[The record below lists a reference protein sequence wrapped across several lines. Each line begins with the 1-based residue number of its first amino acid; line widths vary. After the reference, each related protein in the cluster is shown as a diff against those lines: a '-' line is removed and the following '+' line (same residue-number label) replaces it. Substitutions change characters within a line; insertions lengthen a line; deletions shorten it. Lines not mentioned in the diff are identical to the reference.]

1 MIGLYKIKFLTVLA
15 LTLLPLVSYSS
26 TEQGFRF
33 VETTGRAVITD
44 ENSIDDARRNAL
56 EDAIFL
62 AAMNGGAKIN
72 GFSAIDTETTI
83 SDHFTLRPSGEIL
96 DFNILSESIEGD
108 HYQMVIKAAVGELK
122 EISCSSR
129 TTAIVKK
136 FAPEFSFSSEVPEWL
151 RQVANQINSEIN
163 DLVSEYS
170 EINITDYSPIVL
182 KIHELSL
189 SNDDFDYTALTRG
202 RVRVANGEF
211 AYVPKIAMSITKTKN
226 NIENEL
232 FLRMKIDSQIFEGAH
247 YKEHENIGYQIILK
261 LKSETPWRYFDILG
275 KKTRDQIRMSLK
287 SGLKQHADELVK
299 KLKCVP
305 LSANI
310 KLKAGKLMVDLGK
323 NHGITRNSLAVS
335 EGENTPY
342 SLLHVT
348 QVFFDEAVLEPLNK
362 SLETSVLV
370 GRKINFMETPQ

>member
-182 KIHELSL
+182 KIHELSI

>member
-1 MIGLYKIKFLTVLA
+1 MIGLYKIKFLAV
-15 LTLLPLVSYSS
+15 LTLTLFPVVSYSS

-151 RQVANQINSEIN
+151 RQVANQINSELY

-170 EINITDYSPIVL
+170 EINMTEYSP
-182 KIHELSL
+182 
-189 SNDDFDYTALTRG
+189 
-202 RVRVANGEF
+202 
-211 AYVPKIAMSITKTKN
+211 
-226 NIENEL
+226 
-232 FLRMKIDSQIFEGAH
+232 
-247 YKEHENIGYQIILK
+247 
-261 LKSETPWRYFDILG
+261 
-275 KKTRDQIRMSLK
+275 
-287 SGLKQHADELVK
+287 
-299 KLKCVP
+299 
-305 LSANI
+305 
-310 KLKAGKLMVDLGK
+310 
-323 NHGITRNSLAVS
+323 
-335 EGENTPY
+335 
-342 SLLHVT
+342 
-348 QVFFDEAVLEPLNK
+348 
-362 SLETSVLV
+362 
-370 GRKINFMETPQ
+370 